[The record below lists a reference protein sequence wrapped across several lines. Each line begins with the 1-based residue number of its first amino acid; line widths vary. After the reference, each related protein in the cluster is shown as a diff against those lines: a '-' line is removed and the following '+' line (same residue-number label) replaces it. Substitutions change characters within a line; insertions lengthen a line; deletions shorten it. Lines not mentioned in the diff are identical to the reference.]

1 MADTD
6 LNEHASWLA
15 AAEEQVASIEA
26 LPFVVGPIGFGYSD
40 KTSDNKVYCAVSCCW
55 THSRPVMFF
64 LQSVSPSAVGKLEI
78 MVNLS
83 DLSVKQLRK
92 SFKYAQIFR
101 RLRRA

>member
-1 MADTD
+1 MDECWSVALRDS
-6 LNEHASWLA
+6 L
-15 AAEEQVASIEA
+15 VASGDVLLA
-26 LPFVVGPIGFGYSD
+26 
-40 KTSDNKVYCAVSCCW
+40 
-55 THSRPVMFF
+55 
-64 LQSVSPSAVGKLEI
+64 VSPSAVGKLEI